1 MFKKQPSDSDRLSDL
16 FEKNTI
22 RKSGGEQ
29 KPMPLSLPDPVD
41 GAPALKPFRRP
52 PEAGGLHPMLLPFA
66 QPEDA
71 PDTQPKGPSHSVA
84 RLNRLYDMS
93 PGTTEPRDPRAD
105 IIAFHIESRKP
116 EPPQAKPEA
125 KPEAKPARAE
135 YRPESRSEARAE
147 AKPAPEK
154 SPSGPNVGPGV
165 GPSVGK
171 DSPELQSR
179 LRKTQLRLKAVQ
191 ILLRISAPLGDR
203 LKELSG
209 LMCESF
215 SLWQIQI
222 HLPVAH
228 RPDQL
233 QILGSYTRTSSKVP
247 RPNADSARQLQ
258 KVFKEGRE
266 ATLRQSESQHLM
278 LPLTHRSEK
287 LGVVEAVFSP
297 AHSLS
302 ADDQL
307 TLKSLSEE
315 IAFYL
320 AEEQKHELDLALSDN
335 DTLTGL
341 LNHRA
346 LQQRMEECLKAS
358 GQLPV
363 SLILLDLDFFRQI
376 NEVHGYNQGD
386 QVLRQVAG
394 LLRRTL
400 GEQVALA
407 RFGGEE
413 FTVLLPKTTQQ
424 EALDLAGELRQAIAC
439 EKISGKFNSSL
450 GISASLGVATLKEA
464 RPKARQTLIEQAFGA
479 LSVAKEKGRN
489 QVQAYTQPKP
499 EAKAEAKTETKAT
512 APEKPG
518 EKFTLPVGQSDKPV
532 EKPLAKPMAEKSQPA
547 VTKARKWSEIVLAH
561 QTELADEWAHQTE
574 DYGVPEVSDAVKNL
588 APRLPRLVENLCS
601 LLDGKQQIEDL
612 EKMPLSYYMPSQIV
626 AEIRRGQHQLISYEV
641 AFMLLQESLLAVLGK
656 HGSVLQDAIERF
668 FLCIN
673 EKLTALKSELQKGR

>member
-41 GAPALKPFRRP
+41 SAPALKPFRRP
-52 PEAGGLHPMLLPFA
+52 PEAGGLPSMLLPFA
-66 QPEDA
+66 QPEDT

-116 EPPQAKPEA
+116 EPPEAKSEPEA
-125 KPEAKPARAE
+125 KPERAE
-135 YRPESRSEARAE
+135 YRHEPRQEARPE
-147 AKPAPEK
+147 AKSAPEK
-154 SPSGPNVGPGV
+154 SPGVAPN
-165 GPSVGK
+165 VGK

-203 LKELSG
+203 LKEISG

-228 RPDQL
+228 RPEQL

-320 AEEQKHELDLALSDN
+320 AEEQKHELDLALSDH

-346 LQQRMEECLKAS
+346 FQQQMEEGLKAS

-394 LLRRTL
+394 LLRRKL
-400 GEQVALA
+400 GDQVALA

-450 GISASLGVATLKEA
+450 GISASLGVATLKES
-464 RPKARQTLIEQAFGA
+464 RPKARQTLLEQAFGA
-479 LSVAKEKGRN
+479 LGVAKEKGRN
-489 QVQAYTQPKP
+489 QVQAYTLPKP
-499 EAKAEAKTETKAT
+499 EVKAATPETPA
-512 APEKPG
+512 
-518 EKFTLPVGQSDKPV
+518 EKFTLPVSQSDKPV
-532 EKPLAKPMAEKSQPA
+532 EKPLEKPAAAKAQPA
-547 VTKARKWSEIVLAH
+547 VTKARKWSEIVLEH
-561 QTELADEWAHQTE
+561 QAELADEWAHQTE

-601 LLDGKQQIEDL
+601 LLDGKLQIEDL

-641 AFMLLQESLLAVLGK
+641 AFMLLQESLLAVLGQ